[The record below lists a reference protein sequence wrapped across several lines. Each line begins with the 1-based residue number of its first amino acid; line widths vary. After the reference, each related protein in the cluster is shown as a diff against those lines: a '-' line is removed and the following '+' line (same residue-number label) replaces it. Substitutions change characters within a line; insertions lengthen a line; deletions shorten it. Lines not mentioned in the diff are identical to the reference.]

1 MKRDRHSAS
10 VRMLVALMAARL
22 AAKEKTVVYECSNYL
37 ARSDRPG
44 GVVFNGHLT

>member
-1 MKRDRHSAS
+1 
-10 VRMLVALMAARL
+10 
-22 AAKEKTVVYECSNYL
+22 VYECSNYL

>member
-22 AAKEKTVVYECSNYL
+22 AAKEKTVVYDLNS
-37 ARSDRPG
+37 A
-44 GVVFNGHLT
+44 